1 MVLLTMTSSIVE
13 GLQLLTRATD
23 PENDTNGAQGDGL
36 EQPGTERGPEPG
48 TEPSLKQPAVGN
60 PVSHA
65 QVVDLWKAIKDAGHR
80 EYTLERLL
88 KGSTVYVLPPVPKP
102 QPVSRVLPGEQHRV
116 SSPPL
121 THYSRTSTSL
131 SWPDF
136 AGSRKSGS
144 MSA

>member
-13 GLQLLTRATD
+13 GLRVLNRAAN
-23 PENDTNGAQGDGL
+23 PENDTNRAQGDGHG
-36 EQPGTERGPEPG
+36 QPGTERGPEPRP
-48 TEPSLKQPAVGN
+48 EPSLKHPAIGN

-65 QVVDLWKAIKDAGHR
+65 QVVDLWKVLKDAGHR

-88 KGSTVYVLPPVPKP
+88 KGSTVHVPPSVPKP

-116 SSPPL
+116 TSPTL
-121 THYSRTSTSL
+121 IHHSRTSTRL

-136 AGSRKSGS
+136 GGSRKSGS